1 MALLAAGEAEEAA
14 SCFHALEEDEALGA
28 HARKQ
33 LEALGDDARAPVEEA
48 PPDPEPCGEPMEVAQ
63 AGCGCDARL
72 SLAVGFRA
80 HRRKQVVA
88 CLKCGEARG
97 LIDERYHDRFKGP
110 VGGFHS
116 LAIPSELQSWVLGW
130 PRIAPSDDELLLLPA
145 SERAADHGQLESVVD
160 ALREEQGPLD
170 LRGRFEAAGYPDAP
184 APALAPPYL
193 QPLVAISRALD
204 CTPAASFD
212 ELLDRY
218 AHGFSPV
225 VSLLWPMMR
234 TREDLAERL
243 AETLTDRRLSRRLRA
258 LDLLERYQKESE
270 GALPPPLLAAV
281 VARLDEGTASFDEI
295 KTLIAVVTSAG
306 RNASAAI
313 KALERIAASW
323 GQAFPDHLKQAL
335 ASALAAIGS

>member
-1 MALLAAGEAEEAA
+1 M
-14 SCFHALEEDEALGA
+14 
-28 HARKQ
+28 
-33 LEALGDDARAPVEEA
+33 
-48 PPDPEPCGEPMEVAQ
+48 
-63 AGCGCDARL
+63 
-72 SLAVGFRA
+72 
-80 HRRKQVVA
+80 
-88 CLKCGEARG
+88 
-97 LIDERYHDRFKGP
+97 
-110 VGGFHS
+110 
-116 LAIPSELQSWVLGW
+116 
-130 PRIAPSDDELLLLPA
+130 LLPA

-218 AHGFSPV
+218 AFSPV

-313 KALERIAASW
+313 NALKHIGASW
-323 GQAFPDHLKQAL
+323 GLAFPDHLKQAL